1 MICPLCGNKDESYFF
16 NGHKGIYCRKCVSF
30 KRVLLTEELEPLDYQ
45 IGDDV
50 GDYHF
55 DYPLTTFQEDI
66 SIKCLNY
73 IKERDVLL
81 HCVCGAGKTE
91 IVVRTIDDYLK
102 RGKKVCYAISR
113 REVVIELSERF
124 KKIFKNAKVIAL
136 YGGHH
141 NELVGDLIVCTTHQL
156 FRYYKTF
163 DLLILDEVDAFPLN
177 GNRELMNI
185 AFNSCTGH
193 VIFSTATVNDFL
205 KSILKER
212 TYTELKLY
220 LRPSLKPLIVPKV
233 LYGPSIFLH
242 IYLFIILKRMDKQ
255 CIIFVS
261 SKKECLLLYR
271 LFKYLLSCTYVYAE
285 AEDRN
290 KNIKDFKDKK
300 YKFIFATSV
309 LERGITIKDI
319 NVIIL
324 NLHKDIFKEENLV
337 QMLGRV
343 GRNFL
348 NPYGDAYI
356 LSSFR
361 SKEIIKAIEF
371 IKEANHVSKMSLL

>member
-1 MICPLCGNKDESYFF
+1 MNTYQKRAPDCRIRSFSSEKVLYFF
-16 NGHKGIYCRKCVSF
+16 SPY
-30 KRVLLTEELEPLDYQ
+30 LT
-45 IGDDV
+45 
-50 GDYHF
+50 
-55 DYPLTTFQEDI
+55 
-66 SIKCLNY
+66 
-73 IKERDVLL
+73 
-81 HCVCGAGKTE
+81 
-91 IVVRTIDDYLK
+91 
-102 RGKKVCYAISR
+102 YA
-113 REVVIELSERF
+113 
-124 KKIFKNAKVIAL
+124 
-136 YGGHH
+136 
-141 NELVGDLIVCTTHQL
+141 
-156 FRYYKTF
+156 
-163 DLLILDEVDAFPLN
+163 DEVDAFPLN

-185 AFNSCTGH
+185 AFNSCVGH
-193 VIFSTATVNDFL
+193 IIFSTATVNDFL
-205 KSILKER
+205 KDVLKER
-212 TYTELKLY
+212 TYEELKLY

-242 IYLFIILKRMDKQ
+242 ICLFVVLKRMKQQ

-271 LFKYLLSCTYVYAE
+271 LFKYLLSCTYVYAD
-285 AEDRN
+285 ALDRN

-300 YKFIFATSV
+300 YQFIFATSV

-324 NLHKDIFKEENLV
+324 NLHKSIFKEENIV

-361 SKEIIKAIEF
+361 SKEINKAINF
-371 IKEANHVSKMSLL
+371 IKEANDVSKVSIL